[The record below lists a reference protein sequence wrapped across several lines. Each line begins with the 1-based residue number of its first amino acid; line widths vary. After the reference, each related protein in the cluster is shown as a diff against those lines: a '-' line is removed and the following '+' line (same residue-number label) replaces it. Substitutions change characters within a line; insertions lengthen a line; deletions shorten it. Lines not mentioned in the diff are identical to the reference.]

1 MAFMSILK
9 RFVSSAVGD
18 DSHIED
24 LRKKA
29 LSYQTAEEERVTA
42 HMQGMMLHNDDSYIS
57 GTKLFNCISL
67 QKAQTTLDKKI
78 LQIGGV
84 QIPEKLEQRSFLL
97 AGAQGTGKSVALCR
111 IYDTIRARGQ
121 KAVVYDPTGE
131 FIEKYY
137 REGKDVIFNPLDSR
151 TVTWNLYKDYD
162 EASYANIANLI
173 PDGEGEAQIW
183 ADSAKVLMTI
193 LLEEANSIDELIF
206 MINTSTD
213 AALKKIMAIGGQ
225 AGKIGAPATFQ
236 SVRFNVS
243 NYCDSLQ
250 LQKNVI
256 KGSAEGFSVEEYLN
270 DEASD
275 AWVFLPITPSHKK
288 LLSPLIS
295 LFFDTLVSKSR
306 ELSVNRSRRIWMC
319 IDELPS
325 LPRLPSLTPAMAEGR
340 KFGLI
345 VVIGVQAK
353 SMLESTYGKNDADTI
368 WGLFATR
375 LYLMTLEASAAESMS
390 NEIGQVKVLRRKVNI
405 SSQEITYEQMMRG
418 STGQSISTSNEIVQI
433 DAVMPSEIMGLKE
446 RRGYLILSGD
456 SENDK
461 EVAYVGLSYEGLTP
475 SQSIPS
481 FCKGVIRN
489 RKMMMDSVAQ
499 INPKMHQAYLDS
511 ISKLIEPSA

>member
-1 MAFMSILK
+1 
-9 RFVSSAVGD
+9 
-18 DSHIED
+18 
-24 LRKKA
+24 
-29 LSYQTAEEERVTA
+29 
-42 HMQGMMLHNDDSYIS
+42 
-57 GTKLFNCISL
+57 
-67 QKAQTTLDKKI
+67 
-78 LQIGGV
+78 
-84 QIPEKLEQRSFLL
+84 
-97 AGAQGTGKSVALCR
+97 
-111 IYDTIRARGQ
+111 
-121 KAVVYDPTGE
+121 
-131 FIEKYY
+131 
-137 REGKDVIFNPLDSR
+137 
-151 TVTWNLYKDYD
+151 
-162 EASYANIANLI
+162 
-173 PDGEGEAQIW
+173 
-183 ADSAKVLMTI
+183 
-193 LLEEANSIDELIF
+193 
-206 MINTSTD
+206 
-213 AALKKIMAIGGQ
+213 
-225 AGKIGAPATFQ
+225 
-236 SVRFNVS
+236 
-243 NYCDSLQ
+243 
-250 LQKNVI
+250 
-256 KGSAEGFSVEEYLN
+256 
-270 DEASD
+270 
-275 AWVFLPITPSHKK
+275 
-288 LLSPLIS
+288 
-295 LFFDTLVSKSR
+295 
-306 ELSVNRSRRIWMC
+306 MC

-405 SSQEITYEQMMRG
+405 SSQEITHEQMMRG
-418 STGQSISTSNEIVQI
+418 STGQSTSTSNEIVQI

-489 RKMMMDSVAQ
+489 RKIMMDSVAQ